1 MMNNFGF
8 GTLGIFENLAPVE
21 HTAPKPSKPAKGKTE
36 KSTAEKKAPKV
47 TRYHTPAQIHFDSY
61 PSLEITDSGDYTL
74 VEILEKISTLTGLDF
89 FRQHPEELLLTKL
102 SDTSYLLRPTPLTK
116 VEKGNSGCKLLLDS
130 LLESLPMTEAEE
142 EETAEEEGTE
152 DEEGEEGEEG
162 EEKAQS
168 PKDMVSQIKDYI
180 QKTYGITAELH
191 LLGDTYVPVPVSP
204 SSGSEDNLHF
214 PIKVCGLRVPME
226 LIVLGE
232 STISDE
238 NYVAADEANIV
249 PQISKKGIEATI
261 LSLYPE
267 YANDL
272 TIGIDEENNAVQ
284 IMHKPPFT
292 TSASTK
298 AEKKEDSYP
307 TNAVI
312 SLVFTR
318 IQLSPDDFSGAQTV
332 TKKDILR
339 YLGKSYP
346 EYSAERTE
354 LLYDKKKNTIMPIL
368 KSGKRGAYSLDETDD
383 YRHESSVLMDILAS
397 KCFEP
402 DSWGCVSGSVQL
414 NLPKIPFS
422 LLKEIVTFFWDTFI
436 LYQSEAIAFL
446 FYRRS
451 TGNYQVFIPYQTVNG
466 DSVTFQREFEQEC
479 DPDLIPVMEIH
490 SHGMY
495 QAFWSDIDNEDE
507 VSHRLYA
514 VVGDFPHFNYNDKHI
529 LVRAAT
535 GIYHVQCDL
544 WDIFER
550 PVCPED
556 FSAKLGRVNRM
567 GKKFVQE

>member
-8 GTLGIFENLAPVE
+8 GTMGIFENLAPVE
-21 HTAPKPSKPAKGKTE
+21 HTAPKASKPSKGKSE
-36 KSTAEKKAPKV
+36 KATAEKKAPKV
-47 TRYHTPAQIHFDSY
+47 TRYHLPAQIHFDSY
-61 PSLEITDSGDYTL
+61 PSLEITDTGDYTL
-74 VEILEKISTLTGLDF
+74 VEILEKISKLTGLDF
-89 FRQHPEELLLTKL
+89 FRQHPEELSLSKL
-102 SDTSYLLRPTPLTK
+102 SDASYLLRPTPLTK
-116 VEKGNSGCKLLLDS
+116 VEKGDSGCKLLLDS
-130 LLESLPMTEAEE
+130 LLESLPVAEAVEEEAEE
-142 EETAEEEGTE
+142 ESGAEDSEAKGKEP
-152 DEEGEEGEEG
+152 
-162 EEKAQS
+162 A
-168 PKDMVSQIKDYI
+168 PKDTVSQIKDYI
-180 QKTYGITAELH
+180 QKTYGITVELH

-214 PIKVCGLRVPME
+214 PIKVCGLKVPME

-232 STISDE
+232 SAISEE
-238 NYVAADEANIV
+238 NYVASDEESNIV

-292 TSASTK
+292 TSTSTT
-298 AEKKEDSYP
+298 AEKKEDTYP

-318 IQLSPDDFSGAQTV
+318 IQLSPDDFSGAKTV

-368 KSGKRGAYSLDETDD
+368 KSGKRGAYSLNETND
-383 YRHESSVLMDILAS
+383 YRHESSDLMDILAS
-397 KCFEP
+397 KSFEP
-402 DSWGCVSGSVQL
+402 DSLGCVSGTVQL
-414 NLPKIPFS
+414 NFPKIPFS
-422 LLKEIVTFFWDTFI
+422 LLKEVVTFFWDTFI

-479 DPDLIPVMEIH
+479 DPDLVPVMEIH
-490 SHGMY
+490 SHGTY
-495 QAFWSDIDNEDE
+495 QAFWSSVDNEDE

-514 VVGDFPHFNYNDKHI
+514 VVGDFPHFNYDTKHI

-535 GIYHVQCDL
+535 GTYHVQCNL

-567 GKKFVQE
+567 GKNFVLE